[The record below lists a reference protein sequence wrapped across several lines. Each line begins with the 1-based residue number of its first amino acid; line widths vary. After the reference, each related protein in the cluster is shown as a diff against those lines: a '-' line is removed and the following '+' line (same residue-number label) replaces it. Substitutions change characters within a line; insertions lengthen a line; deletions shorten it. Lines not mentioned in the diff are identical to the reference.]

1 MALTMTS
8 PPFAAPPFA
17 DRIVAGQLLALELST
32 LADRHPVVYG
42 LPRCGVPVAF
52 EVAQH
57 LGAPLDVALVRTV
70 RVNGEPERLLATVLE
85 GKPPIIRMESDAGV
99 PRDWLDAALEE
110 AVDEIAKRLA
120 LYRGRGRPFSPA
132 GRTAIVVDQTVTSGH
147 AAAGAIRLL
156 RDAGAKS
163 VVVATPVAGAA
174 GLARLAP
181 LADRVVSLRRV
192 PEVGPLAQHYGDWR
206 QISHHE
212 ALSCLE
218 RARE

>member
-1 MALTMTS
+1 MALTMTN
-8 PPFAAPPFA
+8 PPFA
-17 DRIVAGQLLALELST
+17 DRTVAGRLLAQELAP
-32 LADRHPVVYG
+32 LADHHPVVYG
-42 LPRCGVPVAF
+42 LPRCGVPVAY

-70 RVNGEPERLLATVLE
+70 RASGEPERLLATVLE
-85 GKPPIIRMESDAGV
+85 GQPPTIRMESDAGLPRDW

-120 LYRGRGRPFSPA
+120 LYRGRGRPFSPS

-156 RDAGAKS
+156 RDAGARS

-181 LADRVVSLRRV
+181 LADRVVTLRRV
-192 PEVGPLAQHYGDWR
+192 SEVGPLADHYGDWR
-206 QISHHE
+206 QVSHHE